1 MTAPIRVLI
10 VDDDVA
16 TRVGLRAI
24 MAAAPDIAVVGE
36 SGSAEDAFEVIPRVT
51 PDVVLMDVQLPGA
64 DGITATERITSRA
77 TDAGPR
83 VIVLTTFEID
93 DYVFRSLRAG
103 ASGFLLKRARA
114 EDLTDAVRSVASGN
128 ALPAPT
134 LTRRLI
140 ERFAVASTTRTTAVE
155 TLTDREREVLLLI
168 AGGRSNH
175 EIGADLGISLDTV
188 KSHVKH
194 VFTKLALRDRSQA
207 VIAAYES
214 GLVVAGAAT
223 ASTRQPAE
231 PGH

>member
-1 MTAPIRVLI
+1 MTTPIRVLI

-24 MAAAPDIAVVGE
+24 MTAAPDITVVGE
-36 SGSAEDAFEVIPRVT
+36 SGSAEDAHKQIHEVA
-51 PDVVLMDVQLPGA
+51 PDVVLMDVQLPGT
-64 DGITATERITSRA
+64 DGITATELITERA
-77 TDAGPR
+77 TDDGPR

-103 ASGFLLKRARA
+103 ASGFLLKRAPV
-114 EDLTDAVRSVASGN
+114 EDLTDAVRSVASGA

-140 ERFAVASTTRTTAVE
+140 ERFAVASSARVTTVA
-155 TLTDREREVLLLI
+155 TLTDREREVLVLI
-168 AGGRSNH
+168 AGGRSNQ
-175 EIGADLGISLDTV
+175 EIAADLGISIDTV

-194 VFTKLALRDRSQA
+194 VFTKLAVRDRSQA

-214 GLVVAGAAT
+214 GLVVAGGAD
-223 ASTRQPAE
+223 SRS
-231 PGH
+231 

>member
-1 MTAPIRVLI
+1 MTNPIRVLI

-24 MAAAPDIAVVGE
+24 MSAAPDIAVVGE
-36 SGSAEDAFEVIPRVT
+36 SGSAEEAFEQIPHAA
-51 PDVVLMDVQLPGA
+51 PDIVLMDVQLPGA
-64 DGITATERITSRA
+64 DGITATERLTARA
-77 TDAGPR
+77 TDDGPR

-128 ALPAPT
+128 ALPAPA

-140 ERFAVASTTRTTAVE
+140 ERFAITSTARATAVQ

-168 AGGRSNH
+168 AGGRSNQ
-175 EIGADLGISLDTV
+175 EIASDLGISLDTV

-194 VFTKLALRDRSQA
+194 IFTKLGVRDRSQA

-214 GLVVAGAAT
+214 GLVVAGGDVTKSA
-223 ASTRQPAE
+223 PA
-231 PGH
+231 PRD